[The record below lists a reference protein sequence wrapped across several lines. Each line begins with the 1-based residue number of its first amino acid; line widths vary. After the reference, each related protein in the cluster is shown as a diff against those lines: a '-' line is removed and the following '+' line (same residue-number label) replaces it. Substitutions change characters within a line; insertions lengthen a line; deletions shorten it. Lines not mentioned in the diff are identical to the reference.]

1 MKNPLKEILN
11 ELDWTV
17 QDLANASN
25 LSYSST
31 YHNIR
36 GDTHNLNEKIL
47 LVLEQKGYDTETV
60 LGDYETFKRERREAL
75 LET

>member
-1 MKNPLKEILN
+1 MKNPIRKILN

-17 QDLANASN
+17 EDLSNAAD

-31 YHNIR
+31 YHNLR
-36 GDTHNLNEKIL
+36 GDTQNLNERII
-47 LVLEQKGYDTETV
+47 LVLEQKGYDSDKV
-60 LGDYETFKRERREAL
+60 LEDFNEFKRDRREAL